1 MEQYII
7 STIINVIVMLSL
19 ITILTYIFAELMKG
33 V

>member
-7 STIINVIVMLSL
+7 NTIIDVIVMLSL
-19 ITILTYIFAELMKG
+19 ITILTYIFIELMRG